1 MLSLVVLS
9 VLLLIVVIYALT
21 RGLVWAV
28 ARLGGVE

>member
-1 MLSLVVLS
+1 VDALYV
-9 VLLLIVVIYALT
+9 LLIVAIYALT